1 MKKMLSLLALVTV
14 AALFTGCASGPKYSV
29 AKGTFAPLA
38 QSNGRIYFYRTS
50 ALGAALNPDV
60 KLNGEVVGTAKAK
73 GFFYAD
79 RPAGNYEVETSTE
92 VSRRLTFQLEQ
103 GQTRY
108 VRFNVSMG
116 FFVGHVY
123 PELIENAVGEKEIEN
138 CSFTGGKK

>member
-1 MKKMLSLLALVTV
+1 MV
-14 AALFTGCASGPKYSV
+14 AAAILFTGCASGPKYAVVKS
-29 AKGTFAPLA
+29 TFAPLA
-38 QSNGRIYFYRTS
+38 QTNGRVYFYRTT

-79 RPAGNYEVETSTE
+79 RPAGNYEVDTSTE
-92 VSRRLTFQLEQ
+92 VTRRLTFQLEQ

-108 VRFNVSMG
+108 VRFDVSMG

-123 PELIENAVGEKEIEN
+123 PELIENAVGEKEIED
-138 CSFTGGKK
+138 CSYTGGGK